1 MNDAKTR
8 LNSLIENGKSG
19 IVAYYDDDAVVV
31 WVDPLK
37 TIYAQQEVCDSYREC
52 ATAADAEHFLACY
65 AGPTFSASRM
75 MSLG

>member
-1 MNDAKTR
+1 MNEAKTR

-37 TIYAQQEVCDSYREC
+37 TIYA
-52 ATAADAEHFLACY
+52 
-65 AGPTFSASRM
+65 
-75 MSLG
+75 